1 MPMAFKPTC
10 DLYDEHLDSARV
22 LTIPLINLGGAS
34 EFCGTAVTVK
44 CFEDNSR
51 IKELVAGDGGG
62 RVMLVDGGG
71 SLRCALVGD
80 VLAGEAQRNGWAGV
94 IVFGAVRD
102 KAALRSLDLGV
113 MAIGV
118 TPRKSVRRG
127 EGQIGVPIQLGD
139 IWCSPGDSV
148 YADEDGVLIL
158 DSE

>member
-1 MPMAFKPTC
+1 MPIAFKPTC
-10 DLYDEHLDSARV
+10 DLYDEYLDSARV
-22 LTIPLINLGGAS
+22 LTIPLINLGGTS

-44 CFEDNSR
+44 CFEDNSC

-102 KAALRSLDLGV
+102 KAALRGLYS
-113 MAIGV
+113 
-118 TPRKSVRRG
+118 TRWSVLYIDTR
-127 EGQIGVPIQLGD
+127 
-139 IWCSPGDSV
+139 
-148 YADEDGVLIL
+148 
-158 DSE
+158 